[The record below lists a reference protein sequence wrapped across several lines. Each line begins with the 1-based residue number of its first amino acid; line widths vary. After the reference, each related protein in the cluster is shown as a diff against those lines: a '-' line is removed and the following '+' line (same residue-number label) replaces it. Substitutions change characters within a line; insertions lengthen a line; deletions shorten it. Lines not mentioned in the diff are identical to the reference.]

1 MKIQEPV
8 WKPLWQHS
16 SCHYLNIYTTQMLT
30 LSFGYHVLQ
39 ERNYSWKWKDELK
52 VIMLTLQLQSN
63 RCCLGFEFIE
73 TEDNLW
79 FFLWVMLVCFC
90 YTKHL
95 ILCLHA
101 LFFKIPCLC
110 FSPLLCTRIHYTLY
124 LLSPPEPFSNLT
136 SEKLSGC
143 FLSAV

>member
-63 RCCLGFEFIE
+63 RCCLGLEFIE

-79 FFLWVMLVCFC
+79 FFCGLCLFVFATQSIWFCVYMLYFSRSLVCAFPHFC
-90 YTKHL
+90 
-95 ILCLHA
+95 A
-101 LFFKIPCLC
+101 LEYI
-110 FSPLLCTRIHYTLY
+110 IHCIFCH
-124 LLSPPEPFSNLT
+124 LLSRSQT
-136 SEKLSGC
+136 
-143 FLSAV
+143 